1 MDFWDITQ
9 VTAVILEALF
19 FLYFVW
25 RFYGRLLNKE
35 EPDLQDIDED
45 IENMC
50 VEMQELKTKQ
60 NLFHQEI
67 FEYMDGVMTPLNKRM
82 NQRLRRESESL
93 KDVDDSSRRGI
104 LGFKR
109 KKH

>member
-1 MDFWDITQ
+1 MEIPYFAQITAI
-9 VTAVILEALF
+9 VLEAGF
-19 FLYFVW
+19 FLYFLW
-25 RFYGRLLNKE
+25 RFYGRLLNKQ
-35 EPDLQDIDED
+35 EPDMQDIDED

-82 NQRLRRESESL
+82 NQRLRRESESQEQL
-93 KDVDDSSRRGI
+93 SGSKRGI

-109 KKH
+109 RKS